1 MTDTTT
7 TTSPSRT
14 SDNPST
20 PTEGGGRIGRPLG
33 YDEVDQCRACGEH
46 ISDPHAAGCPAET
59 AAQLRQDAEQ
69 AEEAHSATVAAGGYT
84 SGVCPTLV
92 MGDEPTEVSHRF
104 LAAAQRVAADI
115 IEADHIEAVNLDA
128 WPAAA
133 EFVAFLTGEA
143 DPWSL

>member
-7 TTSPSRT
+7 TTSGTTT
-14 SDNPST
+14 SGTTTSQSPGADA
-20 PTEGGGRIGRPLG
+20 IG
-33 YDEVDQCRACGEH
+33 YDEADQCRACGEH
-46 ISDPHAAGCPAET
+46 ISDPHAARCPAET

-69 AEEAHSATVAAGGYT
+69 AEEAHAATVRAGGYT

-104 LAAAQRVAADI
+104 LATAQRVAADL
-115 IEADHIEAVNLDA
+115 IEADHIEAVNPDA

-133 EFVAFLTGEA
+133 EFVAYLTGEA
-143 DPWSL
+143 DPWNA

>member
-7 TTSPSRT
+7 ATGS
-14 SDNPST
+14 
-20 PTEGGGRIGRPLG
+20 GIG
-33 YDEVDQCRACGEH
+33 YDETDQCRACGEH
-46 ISDPHAAGCPAET
+46 LSDPMRPAAPAET
-59 AAQLRQDAEQ
+59 VAQLRQDAEQ
-69 AEEAHSATVAAGGYT
+69 ADEAHAATVRAGGYT

-104 LAAAQRVAADI
+104 LAAAQRVAADL

-133 EFVAFLTGEA
+133 EFVAYLTDEA
-143 DPWSL
+143 DPWSA

>member
-7 TTSPSRT
+7 SSRTTSQS
-14 SDNPST
+14 
-20 PTEGGGRIGRPLG
+20 PTTQSEEAGAIGRPLG
-33 YDEVDQCRACGEH
+33 YDEADQCRACGEH

-84 SGVCPTLV
+84 SGVCLTLV

-104 LAAAQRVAADI
+104 LAAAQRVAADL
-115 IEADHIEAVNLDA
+115 IEADHIETVNLDA

-133 EFVAFLTGEA
+133 EFVAYLTGEA
-143 DPWSL
+143 DPWNV

>member
-7 TTSPSRT
+7 TSSTTTASQSPGVAT
-14 SDNPST
+14 
-20 PTEGGGRIGRPLG
+20 IGRPLG
-33 YDEVDQCRACGEH
+33 YDEADQYRACGEH

-69 AEEAHSATVAAGGYT
+69 AEQAHTTTVRAGGYT

-104 LAAAQRVAADI
+104 LAAAQRLAADL

-133 EFVAFLTGEA
+133 EFVAYLTGEA
-143 DPWSL
+143 DPWSA